1 MLLQRKPCLFPVEE
15 RTEIIC
21 HQNLLWHL
29 EIVALEPRWLFK
41 EATIWKWPSH
51 ETVVI
56 GYCSNNMLVFCM
68 KFFCSSFHLES
79 STVQKHKDCGW
90 RTITGYHRGRHQV
103 YGCNSQAAT
112 GGAIKYMVATYKLPQ
127 GAPSS
132 MWLRLTGVHM
142 GGTIV
147 VPLEIKPLRGP
158 HGIMVGRH
166 LLLPIVI
173 FFFWGGAASHSPAD
187 GASGDY
193 LCGLSQEPT
202 LAVSSHE
209 EMFLN
214 LTKSGKWESK
224 QTVTICNNSTVSC
237 LRLLNRYLVQT
248 KS

>member
-1 MLLQRKPCLFPVEE
+1 ME
-15 RTEIIC
+15 
-21 HQNLLWHL
+21 
-29 EIVALEPRWLFK
+29 VAEPWN
-41 EATIWKWPSH
+41 S
-51 ETVVI
+51 

-112 GGAIKYMVATYKLPQ
+112 GGAIKYVVATHRRPHGRHHCGSSGNQTAAWTTWNY
-127 GAPSS
+127 GWAPSLAS
-132 MWLRLTGVHM
+132 HCNF
-142 GGTIV
+142 
-147 VPLEIKPLRGP
+147 
-158 HGIMVGRH
+158 
-166 LLLPIVI
+166 

>member
-21 HQNLLWHL
+21 HQNLLWRL

-51 ETVVI
+51 ET
-56 GYCSNNMLVFCM
+56 GCCSNNMLVFCM

-173 FFFWGGAASHSPAD
+173 FFFLRGCSIPLSSRWRFRRLPVWPKPGAN
-187 GASGDY
+187 SG
-193 LCGLSQEPT
+193 S
-202 LAVSSHE
+202 
-209 EMFLN
+209 FL
-214 LTKSGKWESK
+214 TRGDVFESDK
-224 QTVTICNNSTVSC
+224 IWKMGIKT
-237 LRLLNRYLVQT
+237 NRYHL
-248 KS
+248 